1 MSRTTPLSSME
12 QRHASVQACV
22 GSAHGCSIIS
32 INRTPSDY
40 STCSTASQQSNEQDR
55 ELVLRNNHAEHFWSD
70 AVKKTYHRALSE
82 SWTREDIQAAL
93 IQASLLSYRSNEAAA
108 DDYGFRYIDSAPE
121 YYAHN
126 CPWNDWTTPSESARL
141 FHAAS
146 TTPCPYVDPVSRR
159 IRVHVVTS
167 ADITAHAMTAF
178 ATVEMNVKG
187 KEVLVIRRGAET
199 LASLVVRRIHLTSVD
214 KMVLKLEICTRRPGV
229 PSIYLRFED
238 VKRLNA
244 FIHMLSNASIES
256 ASQ

>member
-1 MSRTTPLSSME
+1 ME
-12 QRHASVQACV
+12 QHNQ
-22 GSAHGCSIIS
+22 
-32 INRTPSDY
+32 P
-40 STCSTASQQSNEQDR
+40 
-55 ELVLRNNHAEHFWSD
+55 EHVWSD
-70 AVKKTYHRALSE
+70 AIEKTYKRALSE
-82 SWTREDIQAAL
+82 SWTQEDILAAL
-93 IQASLLSYRSNEAAA
+93 IQASLLSYRSHETAA
-108 DDYGFRYIDSAPE
+108 DDYGICYVESAPE

-167 ADITAHAMTAF
+167 SDIAARAVVAF

-244 FIHMLSNASIES
+244 FTIMLSNASTENPF
-256 ASQ
+256 Q

>member
-1 MSRTTPLSSME
+1 M
-12 QRHASVQACV
+12 VQ
-22 GSAHGCSIIS
+22 
-32 INRTPSDY
+32 
-40 STCSTASQQSNEQDR
+40 
-55 ELVLRNNHAEHFWSD
+55 RNNDAEHFWSG
-70 AVKKTYHRALSE
+70 AIKKTYQRALSE
-82 SWTREDIQAAL
+82 SWTKEDVLAAL
-93 IQASLLSYRSNEAAA
+93 IQASLLSYRSHETAA
-108 DDYGFRYIDSAPE
+108 DDYGFNYVESAPE

-146 TTPCPYVDPVSRR
+146 ATPCPYVDPVSRR

-167 ADITAHAMTAF
+167 ADITAHALTAF

-187 KEVLVIRRGAET
+187 KEVLVIRRGAGT
-199 LASLVVRRIHLTSVD
+199 LASLVLRCIRLISVD
-214 KMVLKLEICTRRPGV
+214 RMVLKLEICTRRPGA

-244 FIHMLSNASIES
+244 FIIMLSNASIES

>member
-1 MSRTTPLSSME
+1 ME
-12 QRHASVQACV
+12 HRHCSVHACV

-32 INRTPSDY
+32 LNRTPSDN
-40 STCSTASQQSNEQDR
+40 SSCSTTSQQSHEQP
-55 ELVLRNNHAEHFWSD
+55 LVLRNNNEHFWSD
-70 AVKKTYHRALSE
+70 VVEKTYQRALSE
-82 SWTREDIQAAL
+82 SWTHEDIQAAL
-93 IQASLLSYRSNEAAA
+93 IQSSLLSYRSHETAA
-108 DDYGFRYIDSAPE
+108 DVYGFRYIESAPE

-159 IRVHVVTS
+159 IRVHVVTC

-187 KEVLVIRRGAET
+187 KEVLVVRRGAEI
-199 LASLVVRRIHLTSVD
+199 LASLVLRRIHLTSVD

-244 FIHMLSNASIES
+244 FIIMLSDASIEN

>member
-1 MSRTTPLSSME
+1 ME
-12 QRHASVQACV
+12 QRHPSVQACV

-32 INRTPSDY
+32 LNDNPSDNPRCSTPSP
-40 STCSTASQQSNEQDR
+40 QSNEQDR
-55 ELVLRNNHAEHFWSD
+55 ELVLRNNHAEQFWSD
-70 AVKKTYHRALSE
+70 AVEKTYQRALSE
-82 SWTREDIQAAL
+82 TWTKKDIQAAL
-93 IQASLLSYRSNEAAA
+93 IQASLLSYRSHKTAA
-108 DDYGFRYIDSAPE
+108 DGYGFRYIESAPE
-121 YYAHN
+121 HYAHN

-146 TTPCPYVDPVSRR
+146 TTPYVDPVSRR

-167 ADITAHAMTAF
+167 ADITAF

-187 KEVLVIRRGAET
+187 KYVLVIRRGAET
-199 LASLVVRRIHLTSVD
+199 LASLVLRRIHLTSDPKSDPKSVD
-214 KMVLKLEICTRRPGV
+214 KMVLKLEISTGV

-244 FIHMLSNASIES
+244 FIVMLSSASIES

>member
-1 MSRTTPLSSME
+1 MSRITPLSYLE
-12 QRHASVQACV
+12 QRDSGVRACV
-22 GSAHGCSIIS
+22 GSAHGCSIIAL
-32 INRTPSDY
+32 NRTPSDN
-40 STCSTASQQSNEQDR
+40 SSCSTTSQQTNEQQ
-55 ELVLRNNHAEHFWSD
+55 LVLHTNKEHFWSD
-70 AVKKTYHRALSE
+70 AVEKTYQRALSE
-82 SWTREDIQAAL
+82 SWTHEDIQAAMM
-93 IQASLLSYRSNEAAA
+93 QASLLSYRSNEAAA
-108 DDYGFRYIDSAPE
+108 GDYGFRYIESAPE

-199 LASLVVRRIHLTSVD
+199 LASLVLRRIHLTSVD

-229 PSIYLRFED
+229 PSIYLRFKD

-244 FIHMLSNASIES
+244 FIIMLSNASRQS

>member
-1 MSRTTPLSSME
+1 MSRTTPLNSLE
-12 QRHASVQACV
+12 QRRSSVQA
-22 GSAHGCSIIS
+22 GIAHGCSIIS
-32 INRTPSDY
+32 LNRTPSDN
-40 STCSTASQQSNEQDR
+40 SSCSTTSQQST
-55 ELVLRNNHAEHFWSD
+55 EHFWSD
-70 AVKKTYHRALSE
+70 AVKKTYQRALSE
-82 SWTREDIQAAL
+82 SWTHADIQAAL
-93 IQASLLSYRSNEAAA
+93 IQSSLLSYRSHETAA
-108 DDYGFRYIDSAPE
+108 DVYGFRYIESAPE

-187 KEVLVIRRGAET
+187 KEVLVVRRGAEI
-199 LASLVVRRIHLTSVD
+199 LASLVLRRIHLTSVD

-244 FIHMLSNASIES
+244 FIIMLSDASIEN